1 MWGKLRR
8 EAISIVTAY
17 GKRPNLLGRD
27 MLHVIK
33 IDWSDYIYK
42 SRIYNVN
49 NTNLLDDILEK
60 HSEVFNS
67 ELCKMKGV
75 LLKIPYFLRLNL
87 YFTK

>member
-1 MWGKLRR
+1 
-8 EAISIVTAY
+8 
-17 GKRPNLLGRD
+17 